1 MRLQIPRDVVR
12 LCLAKPGNLSRSGNG
27 DARYSSALPIHVF
40 MLIRQSR
47 DVQIGEIARD
57 LDFLCLVRLHGDIY
71 VQSAFFVAANSSGC
85 CVRAPI
91 TRSLPFGHCCERT
104 SRPAGTR
111 FNLLDHYRQIM
122 VRYAPTE
129 IICFKCKCVQPLN
142 LAN

>member
-1 MRLQIPRDVVR
+1 MSCTNRKLVQI
-12 LCLAKPGNLSRSGNG
+12 RSWRRTVFCRT
-27 DARYSSALPIHVF
+27 AHTHVF

-57 LDFLCLVRLHGDIY
+57 LDFCVLCVCMVIY
-71 VQSAFFVAANSSGC
+71 PCSQPSLVAANISGC
-85 CVRAPI
+85 RVRAPI

-104 SRPAGTR
+104 SRPGGTR

-129 IICFKCKCVQPLN
+129 ITSFKCKCLQPIN
-142 LAN
+142 LVN